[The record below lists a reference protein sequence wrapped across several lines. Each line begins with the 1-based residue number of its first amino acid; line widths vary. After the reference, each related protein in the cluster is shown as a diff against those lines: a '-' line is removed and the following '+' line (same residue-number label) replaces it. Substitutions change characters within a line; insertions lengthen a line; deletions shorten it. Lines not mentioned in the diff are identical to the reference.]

1 MNRYVDTLLHTA
13 FLSFMRS
20 DVVEEAKIILRQAA
34 GNIYINDKATGSV
47 VAQQPFGGSRASGNS
62 YINLKSKTK

>member
-1 MNRYVDTLLHTA
+1 
-13 FLSFMRS
+13 MRS

-62 YINLKSKTK
+62 YINLKSKTQ